1 MRDPE
6 NTEEDTVPGMA
17 AGNEDVEKAVAH
29 YTLSTSL
36 LTQGDLEQ
44 ALSHALQA
52 IKLHPGNALYSR
64 FVGELLA
71 RQGNFDEADTW
82 LARAVSEAPDNLDG
96 YLIRYTV
103 LASIERHDEALEMIR
118 IAATLAPHEP
128 EILDKM
134 AATCRVLKKGE
145 EAFIAASRALEL
157 TPANV
162 ERAIALSDILL
173 DALQYDQAAEL
184 LWDYQGDEADEAK
197 SRIVEAVRKFDALND
212 KFLTMLDQSPE
223 TTLFTSDFIESILKL
238 CDWEKSQKFVHRLIE
253 IIARNIELGR
263 PIGMS
268 VNNLQAFPVSY
279 EFIANAARG
288 SANTIIE
295 GLRDANKLD
304 DLESA
309 RPVATARH
317 GDRIRL
323 GYIVTFVHFHSL
335 PLLLKHIMDR
345 HDRDRFEVFGY
356 CVGLVIEDDFSPHY
370 RAAFDQFTACGDDP
384 DATART
390 IRDDQIDI
398 LIDVTGQGVGSCLD
412 VIARRPAPLAVHY
425 LGYSITTGAD
435 FIDYIVTDEIYLQDQ
450 DIRVGTE
457 QPLYLPHTFMA
468 AVPMEASDDVPTRRD
483 CGLPEQGTVF
493 CNFNQMFKLEPE
505 IFRSW
510 CTILNAVEGSVLWLG
525 GWSSAAVHNLRRTAA
540 SHGVDP
546 QRLVFGSIVEHV
558 DHLARLAH
566 ADLCLDTF
574 HHGGGVTTIDCL
586 WVGVPVLTTRGD
598 TPSSR
603 LGNSILHG
611 AGLDHL
617 VVEDRV
623 EFEARAIEL
632 GNSAEQLAALRQ
644 EWQTQKPKSPLF
656 DIDSYVGHLEI
667 GYDKIWQH
675 ALAGNAPTAI
685 TVPPQAKD

>member
-1 MRDPE
+1 MHDPE
-6 NTEEDTVPGMA
+6 NIEAAVVPGIA
-17 AGNEDVEKAVAH
+17 AGNEDREQAVAH

-36 LTQGDLEQ
+36 LTQGNLDQ
-44 ALSHALQA
+44 ALPHALQA
-52 IKLHPGNALYSR
+52 VKLQPGDALYSR
-64 FVGELLA
+64 FVGELFA
-71 RQGNFDEADTW
+71 RQGNFDEADAW
-82 LARAVSEAPDNLDG
+82 LAQAVSEAPEELDG

-103 LASIERHDEALEMIR
+103 LASIERHEEALEMIR
-118 IAATLAPHEP
+118 TAAILVSDEP
-128 EILDKM
+128 DIFDKM
-134 AATCRVLKKGE
+134 AATCRILKKGE
-145 EAFIAASRALEL
+145 EAFVAARRALDL
-157 TPANV
+157 TPSNV
-162 ERAIALSDILL
+162 ERAIALSDVLL

-184 LWDYQGDEADEAK
+184 MWDYQGDDAENAK
-197 SRIVEAVRKFDALND
+197 SRIVEAAGKFRSLNER
-212 KFLTMLDQSPE
+212 FLAMLDQSPE

-238 CDWEKSQKFVHRLIE
+238 CDWEKSQAFVDRLIE
-253 IIARNIELGR
+253 IIAKNIELGR

-295 GLRDANKLD
+295 GLKDANKLD
-304 DLESA
+304 SLVNA

-317 GDRIRL
+317 GHRIRL
-323 GYIVTFVHFHSL
+323 GYLVTFVHFHSL

-356 CVGLVIEDDFSPHY
+356 CVGHVIEDDFSPIY
-370 RAAFDQFTACGDDP
+370 RASFDQFTACGDDP

-390 IRDDQIDI
+390 IRDDEIDI

-468 AVPMEASDDVPTRRD
+468 AVPMETSGDVPTREE
-483 CGLPEQGTVF
+483 CGLPENGTVF

-510 CTILNAVEGSVLWLG
+510 CTILRAVEGSVLWLG

-540 SHGVDP
+540 AHGVDP
-546 QRLVFGSIVEHV
+546 QRLVFGSIVDHV

-586 WVGVPVLTTRGD
+586 WVGVPVLTTRGN

-617 VVEDRV
+617 VVNDRV
-623 EFEARAIEL
+623 EYEARAIEL
-632 GNSAEQLAALRQ
+632 GNSTEKLVALRKD
-644 EWQTQKPKSPLF
+644 WQAQKPTSPLF
-656 DIDSYVGHLEI
+656 DIDRYVEHLEI
-667 GYDKIWQH
+667 GYDGIWQH
-675 ALAGNAPTAI
+675 ALAGKAPTAM
-685 TVPPQAKD
+685 TVPPMVKR

>member
-1 MRDPE
+1 MPDPE
-6 NTEEDTVPGMA
+6 NTETAIVPGKHDN
-17 AGNEDVEKAVAH
+17 NEYREQAFAH
-29 YTLSTSL
+29 YTLATSL
-36 LTQGDLEQ
+36 LSQGDLDQ

-52 IKLHPGNALYSR
+52 VKQQPGDALYSR
-64 FVGELLA
+64 FVGELFA

-82 LARAVSEAPDNLDG
+82 LARAVSEAPDDPGG

-103 LASIERHDEALEMIR
+103 LASIERHDDALETIR
-118 IAATLAPHEP
+118 IAATLAPDEP
-128 EILDKM
+128 DIFDKM
-134 AATCRVLKKGE
+134 AATCRMLKKGE
-145 EAFIAASRALEL
+145 EAFVAASRALEL
-157 TPANV
+157 TPSSV
-162 ERAIALSDILL
+162 ERAIALSDVLL

-184 LWDYQGDEADEAK
+184 MWDYQGDEADVAK
-197 SRIVEAVRKFDALND
+197 SRIVEAVCKFDALND
-212 KFLTMLDQSPE
+212 RFLDMLDQSPE

-238 CDWEKSQKFVHRLIE
+238 CDWKKSQKFVRRLVE
-253 IIARNIELGR
+253 IIAKNIELGR

-279 EFIANAARG
+279 EFVANAAKG

-295 GLRDANKLD
+295 GLKDANR
-304 DLESA
+304 LENLENA
-309 RPVATARH
+309 RPVASARH

-323 GYIVTFVHFHSL
+323 GYLVTFVHFHSL

-345 HDRDRFEVFGY
+345 HDRERFEVFGY
-356 CVGLVIEDDFSPHY
+356 CVGHVIGDDFSTHY

-390 IRDDQIDI
+390 IREDEIDI

-435 FIDYIVTDEIYLQDQ
+435 FIDYIVSDEIYLQDQ

-468 AVPMEASDDVPTRRD
+468 AVPMEVSDDMPTRRD

-510 CTILNAVEGSVLWLG
+510 CAILNAVEGSVLWLG

-546 QRLVFGSIVEHV
+546 QRLVFGSIVDHV

-586 WVGVPVLTTRGD
+586 WVGVPVLTTRGN

-617 VVEDRV
+617 VVDDRA

-632 GNSAEQLAALRQ
+632 GNSPEALAVLRQ
-644 EWQTQKPKSPLF
+644 EWQAQKPTSALF
-656 DIDSYVGHLEI
+656 DIDRYVKHLET
-667 GYDKIWQH
+667 GYDNIWQH
-675 ALAGNAPTAI
+675 ALAGNAPAPV
-685 TVPPQAKD
+685 TVPAMVKN